1 MLSREIRACR
11 CACRQRGPRRLDAQ
25 QQAKVTEESLNRY
38 RKAAIPFAEFLAKR
52 FPDISGP
59 EDFDDALMEFKQE
72 SPVSK
77 SNFEALVAGV
87 EYFFPNWGKLRWCR
101 ATLKGWAVEHV
112 PRHTIPMSRAHAKL
126 YAIHLSGLNHAKLAV
141 GVLLQRELGLRPSEI
156 LGLMGTDVAL
166 PEHHS
171 GAASTRAV
179 LGLGFRTGT
188 KAKRAQAV
196 ILVDPVLIGLLRWLT
211 SEAVPN
217 ETLIGCS
224 YSTYS
229 KMLRKVDGV
238 VKLDSGFT
246 PHSPRAGFASESIAE
261 GASFGDVK
269 EAGRWVVDSSLRVYI
284 DIVCISRI
292 NQDLRLKGL
301 ASGQVRRA
309 RRLDYF
315 PRAAPTLVERGAQC
329 GAEQRCRGKAGFG
342 ARTERSCRLGTRRW
356 GLLQRTIQHRGRRGT
371 ATQWLWAGRSR
382 PRQQWRA
389 LALPYRLLRQRG
401 ATERRRPWRLEAGRG
416 RLQRAVVRS
425 GEAL

>member
-38 RKAAIPFAEFLAKR
+38 RKAAKPFAEFLANR

-112 PRHTIPMSRAHAKL
+112 PKHTIPMSRAHAKL

-196 ILVDPVLIGLLRWLT
+196 ILVDPVLIGLLRWLM
-211 SEAVPN
+211 SEAAPN

-224 YSTYS
+224 YTTYG
-229 KMLRKVDGV
+229 KMLKKVDGV
-238 VKLDSGFT
+238 VKLESGFT

-269 EAGRWVVDSSLRVYI
+269 EAGRWVVDSSLRVYM
-284 DIVCISRI
+284 DIVCISQMNI
-292 NQDLRLKGL
+292 DLGLKGL
-301 ASGQVRRA
+301 LHAVR
-309 RRLDYF
+309 
-315 PRAAPTLVERGAQC
+315 
-329 GAEQRCRGKAGFG
+329 
-342 ARTERSCRLGTRRW
+342 
-356 GLLQRTIQHRGRRGT
+356 
-371 ATQWLWAGRSR
+371 
-382 PRQQWRA
+382 
-389 LALPYRLLRQRG
+389 
-401 ATERRRPWRLEAGRG
+401 
-416 RLQRAVVRS
+416 
-425 GEAL
+425 